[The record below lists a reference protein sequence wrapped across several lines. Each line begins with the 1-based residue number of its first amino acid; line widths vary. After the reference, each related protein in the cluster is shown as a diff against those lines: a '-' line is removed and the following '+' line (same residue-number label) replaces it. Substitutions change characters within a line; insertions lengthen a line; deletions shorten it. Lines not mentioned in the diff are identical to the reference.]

1 MLGAYRRVGAGAG
14 VRGHTGGVNDFVAYR
29 LEAHGIRS
37 PGVRIRPAELDDV
50 ARVAQ
55 LLALRG
61 CGIDD
66 ALEQAPRMIASLPV
80 LLVACLPPED
90 PRAGGPGDPAVDR
103 LRRSGAPV
111 ALSGAFVVPDEM
123 APPGGWMVSGL
134 VVDPSVRRRGI
145 GRMLLTAVVEQAG
158 RVAPGQTLRSVVN
171 ATNRASLAL
180 HRTVGFRRVK
190 CVSRYAGIT
199 FEGGK
204 GVLLA
209 REP

>member
-1 MLGAYRRVGAGAG
+1 
-14 VRGHTGGVNDFVAYR
+14 
-29 LEAHGIRS
+29 
-37 PGVRIRPAELDDV
+37 
-50 ARVAQ
+50 
-55 LLALRG
+55 
-61 CGIDD
+61 
-66 ALEQAPRMIASLPV
+66 
-80 LLVACLPPED
+80 
-90 PRAGGPGDPAVDR
+90 
-103 LRRSGAPV
+103 
-111 ALSGAFVVPDEM
+111 
-123 APPGGWMVSGL
+123 
-134 VVDPSVRRRGI
+134 
-145 GRMLLTAVVEQAG
+145 MLLTAVVEQAG